1 MYYIYAHIVPNG
13 KMYVGMTKNTKK
25 RWGAQ
30 KYKGC
35 SKFYKAILEYGW
47 KNIEHV
53 ILETTNDI
61 IEARGLEKEYILK
74 YNTIDNGYNI
84 FNDIRKE
91 VRKSVRKT
99 PLPIYQQYSLDGN
112 FIREYVGNKELRKYG
127 FINTEL
133 IRECCNGRT
142 KTSYKFIWKI
152 KK

>member
-74 YNTIDNGYNI
+74 YNTIN
-84 FNDIRKE
+84 RL
-91 VRKSVRKT
+91 KSCST
-99 PLPIYQQYSLDGN
+99 
-112 FIREYVGNKELRKYG
+112 
-127 FINTEL
+127 L
-133 IRECCNGRT
+133 ILYMMLLM
-142 KTSYKFIWKI
+142 KLYMMKI
-152 KK
+152 